1 MSETPTDNTVLFV
14 VIGLVIM
21 CVLCI
26 AVLIVV
32 VRKEEKKEKK
42 TTQMEGDIEMVDRR
56 RRRASGAKKVEG
68 KTMTTSLH
76 PSSTA
81 TAVTAITLMMEGKTN
96 KIAARRSKHGHRTID
111 EKLVQMKIK
120 RKKVLARKSVRK
132 GRFKN
137 AQHIAGSGW
146 KTNALREK
154 PKKIQS
160 DKWKTN
166 SLSKEPEIYQS
177 GKWKTNSL
185 SSALGEK
192 NVLPEGW
199 ASAVNED
206 GHV

>member
-1 MSETPTDNTVLFV
+1 MDDLDPMLPMSETPTDNTVLFV

-68 KTMTTSLH
+68 KTMTTSLL

-120 RKKVLARKSVRK
+120 RKKVLARKS
-132 GRFKN
+132 
-137 AQHIAGSGW
+137 GSGDDGSIAI
-146 KTNALREK
+146 KLKKKFGQTRQQLKLIEEEEEALSTPTWRAVV
-154 PKKIQS
+154 
-160 DKWKTN
+160 DDA
-166 SLSKEPEIYQS
+166 S
-177 GKWKTNSL
+177 G
-185 SSALGEK
+185 
-192 NVLPEGW
+192 
-199 ASAVNED
+199 
-206 GHV
+206 